1 MCACVC
7 FVCVCLF
14 PAALHSPVYRYV
26 VTHTPSRAVNS
37 SEGLWSFPS
46 RFSFHGLDSFA
57 FFGGLE
63 KLLGGPLSAQDTAFQ
78 KLLTEHLVHFA
89 KEGERGAGAGTQ
101 TPLLDWLNSVFIQLR
116 PLELDIYHIP
126 FLISLSLT
134 SSLLFSPSLIS
145 FPHISIPLLSSVRSI
160 PHLSFCS
167 LHPPISSSVL
177 SIPLSSST
185 AGKMPEQWSE
195 YPAATA
201 LLNHTLSVVHD
212 YSAERC
218 QLWEKNG
225 FYPYA
230 WVN

>member
-1 MCACVC
+1 MRVFVLCVC
-7 FVCVCLF
+7 FMCVCVF

-46 RFSFHGLDSFA
+46 RFSFHGLDSFT

-89 KEGERGAGAGTQ
+89 KEG
-101 TPLLDWLNSVFIQLR
+101 
-116 PLELDIYHIP
+116 
-126 FLISLSLT
+126 
-134 SSLLFSPSLIS
+134 
-145 FPHISIPLLSSVRSI
+145 
-160 PHLSFCS
+160 
-167 LHPPISSSVL
+167 
-177 SIPLSSST
+177 
-185 AGKMPEQWSE
+185 KMPEQWPE